1 MKRRALLVLLVM
13 VMLLCLPGCGG
24 ELRAVERCAE
34 QYLHTFRT
42 EGIEKAVE
50 YCHFEATE
58 LYSPDDH
65 RTLYVRSGCAIQ
77 DYRIQHIDRINDGL
91 YALKLEL
98 QDAGGQWKTVY
109 NFVGRING
117 AYRYINGVSH
127 VPAAISTLSRRGGWD
142 KAFAAMLRLCIDYGK
157 SGTRGV
163 PLLPYDREGGEKQ
176 MTD

>member
-13 VMLLCLPGCGG
+13 VLLLCLPGCGG
-24 ELRAVERCAE
+24 ELRAVERYAE
-34 QYLHTFRT
+34 QYLHSFRM
-42 EGIEKAVE
+42 EGIEKSVE
-50 YCHFEATE
+50 YCLFEVSE
-58 LYSPDDH
+58 LYAPDDH

-109 NFVGRING
+109 NFVGGING

-127 VPAAISTLSRRGGWD
+127 VPAAQRAGFATEAKRTTKINDIAARGKG
-142 KAFAAMLRLCIDYGK
+142 
-157 SGTRGV
+157 
-163 PLLPYDREGGEKQ
+163 
-176 MTD
+176 

>member
-127 VPAAISTLSRRGGWD
+127 VPAALRDGFAPEAYRTTDINVIAARGLG
-142 KAFAAMLRLCIDYGK
+142 
-157 SGTRGV
+157 
-163 PLLPYDREGGEKQ
+163 
-176 MTD
+176 